1 MKLQTAENKIKDD
14 KVKSSHFEVAT
25 SVEAPE
31 ALPLSKKVA
40 HPEKSKQGKI
50 MAHSF
55 KSKKDFLPNA
65 IRKRK
70 LSGDSILFYVS
81 LKLSSINILLI
92 TITSNILYLDGLN

>member
-1 MKLQTAENKIKDD
+1 MKLQTAENKIQDVKD
-14 KVKSSHFEVAT
+14 KSSHFEVAT
-25 SVEAPE
+25 SVSPE

-92 TITSNILYLDGLN
+92 TITIFLYLDGRN